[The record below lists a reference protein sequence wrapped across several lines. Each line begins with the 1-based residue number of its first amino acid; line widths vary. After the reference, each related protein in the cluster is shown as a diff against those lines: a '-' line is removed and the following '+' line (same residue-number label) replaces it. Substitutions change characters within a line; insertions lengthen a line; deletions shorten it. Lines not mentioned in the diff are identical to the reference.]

1 MRVAPVLPLPDRPS
15 IAVLPFQNMSGDPEQ
30 EYFADGM
37 VEEIITALS
46 RMRWLFV
53 IARNSSFTYK
63 GRAVDVKQVG
73 RELGVRYVLEGS
85 VRKAANRVRITGQLI
100 EPRPGRICGPT
111 VSTERSRTSSTCRTG
126 DGERRRR
133 DRAAAGAG
141 GDRTRQAQADRKPRR
156 LRLLSARHGAGKKW
170 TREATDEALRLF

>member
-1 MRVAPVLPLPDRPS
+1 
-15 IAVLPFQNMSGDPEQ
+15 MSDDPEQ
-30 EYFADGM
+30 DYFADGI

-85 VRKAANRVRITGQLI
+85 VRKAGNKVRITGQLI
-100 EPRPGRICGPT
+100 DT
-111 VSTERSRTSSTCRTG
+111 STGAHLWADRF
-126 DGERRRR
+126 DGELASRR
-133 DRAAAGAG
+133 
-141 GDRTRQAQADRKPRR
+141 
-156 LRLLSARHGAGKKW
+156 
-170 TREATDEALRLF
+170 